1 MRQWMAALGLAV
13 LAAGVPSAW
22 AQSGPAL
29 ARSVVQA
36 QAYASLEPVPRG
48 KTFDIA
54 VVAHIKP
61 TYHINAHKVLDQYLI
76 PTEIEP
82 RFPGGMRVVST
93 DYPAGELRQFSFS
106 PNKLAVYSAK
116 VTLRLRVE
124 ASAST
129 PLGPRDLPL
138 ELRYQACN
146 DSMCLPPVNLP
157 ISVRI
162 NVAKAGSPARAVHPE
177 IFRRQ

>member
-1 MRQWMAALGLAV
+1 MRRWMAGLQ
-13 LAAGVPSAW
+13 LAALTVMVPGVR

-54 VVAHIKP
+54 VVAQIKP
-61 TYHINAHKVLDQYLI
+61 TYHINAHKVLDEYLI
-76 PTEIEP
+76 PTEIAP
-82 RFPGGMRVVST
+82 QFPSGLRVVST
-93 DYPAGELRQFSFS
+93 DYPAGELKQFSFS
-106 PNKLAVYSAK
+106 PNKLAVYSGK

-124 ASAST
+124 ASAT
-129 PLGPRDLPL
+129 APLGPRDLPL

-146 DSMCLPPVNLP
+146 DAMCLPPVKVPVSLR
-157 ISVRI
+157 VT
-162 NVAKAGSPARAVHPE
+162 VTKAGSPARTVHPE
-177 IFRRQ
+177 IFHR